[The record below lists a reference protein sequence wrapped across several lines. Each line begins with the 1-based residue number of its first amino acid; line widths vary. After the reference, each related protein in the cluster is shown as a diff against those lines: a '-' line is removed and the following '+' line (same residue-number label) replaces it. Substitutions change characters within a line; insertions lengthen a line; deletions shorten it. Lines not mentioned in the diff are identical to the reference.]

1 MIFISIEKERF
12 RVQEGKKVV
21 QMSKSKE
28 AKRSATESAVLLGSN
43 VLLAV
48 AVIFSN
54 KIVFTKLDF
63 KFPIFLTLI
72 HYVTIFIGIEA
83 CRRLGVYRQTPW
95 KQLPL
100 NQDMVLMVL
109 LVAVGVALNN
119 TSLRANAVGTYQ
131 LLKLLVTPGICIC
144 DYLLMGKTISRK
156 RAYILLIVCFGVAVA
171 TVSDVELRAFGLCLG
186 LVFVPVAAFY
196 KVQWKKVLTATGANT
211 MSLIHRV
218 YPMAMPITALCGIF
232 LDPSGITTFDYN
244 MKSVSLLLI
253 SGLMALMISVS
264 SFSIV
269 AIFSPLTHQVLGLL
283 KVSLSII
290 AGTIFFGNHVTN
302 LQLFGATVAL
312 LGIGWYTVVTVEEN
326 KGKKRAKNHPAV
338 YDDEE
343 EALDRRGRDRLKD
356 AV

>member
-1 MIFISIEKERF
+1 MFPRF
-12 RVQEGKKVV
+12 PQTKTKKVNDPIV
-21 QMSKSKE
+21 VMLTGDFYFNREKE

-119 TSLRANAVGTYQ
+119 ASLRANAVGTYQ

-171 TVSDVELRAFGLCLG
+171 TVSDVELRAFGASRLQKSPSAVPARVAPRPHLG
-186 LVFVPVAAFY
+186 P
-196 KVQWKKVLTATGANT
+196 KQTCSN
-211 MSLIHRV
+211 
-218 YPMAMPITALCGIF
+218 
-232 LDPSGITTFDYN
+232 
-244 MKSVSLLLI
+244 
-253 SGLMALMISVS
+253 
-264 SFSIV
+264 
-269 AIFSPLTHQVLGLL
+269 
-283 KVSLSII
+283 
-290 AGTIFFGNHVTN
+290 
-302 LQLFGATVAL
+302 
-312 LGIGWYTVVTVEEN
+312 
-326 KGKKRAKNHPAV
+326 
-338 YDDEE
+338 
-343 EALDRRGRDRLKD
+343 D
-356 AV
+356 AVRGWDLAVV